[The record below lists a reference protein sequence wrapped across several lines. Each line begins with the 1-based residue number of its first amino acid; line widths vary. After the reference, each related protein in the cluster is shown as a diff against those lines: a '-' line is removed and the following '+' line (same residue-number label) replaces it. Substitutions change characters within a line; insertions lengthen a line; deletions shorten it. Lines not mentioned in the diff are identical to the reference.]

1 MIKIKSPEEIELI
14 RESALIVSKT
24 LGMLAK
30 VIQPGVTTLK
40 LDQLAEEFIYGM
52 VKCAEKFE
60 EGRSKNLRINTFG
73 VLLGKIH
80 TDSYSPIITESVMAF
95 LSHLYP
101 VEKVGT
107 KLDEGY
113 GKCFVLLS
121 VCLKALTT
129 VLVPFQGDSVEEDKR
144 KELEKNRFYIPEKTF
159 EKCKNTIVE
168 WATPAKDVVKINKE
182 MWLIINNYL

>member
-1 MIKIKSPEEIELI
+1 MKFNFFTDG
-14 RESALIVSKT
+14 RT
-24 LGMLAK
+24 L
-30 VIQPGVTTLK
+30 
-40 LDQLAEEFIYGM
+40 QLTME
-52 VKCAEKFE
+52 
-60 EGRSKNLRINTFG
+60 
-73 VLLGKIH
+73 
-80 TDSYSPIITESVMAF
+80 
-95 LSHLYP
+95 SHL
-101 VEKVGT
+101 VKKVGT

-121 VCLKALTT
+121 VCLKALTN

-182 MWLIINNYL
+182 MKKLSQFRRIIRTSFLQKGCSNEVFRIKSKQKTRHNYLTMRN